1 MERVLVSRQPI
12 YRGDMGELGYELLFC
27 DDESAA
33 PSCDTEHAAPD
44 LLLNTFMDLGL
55 DQVVGNKL
63 AFINF
68 DRNLILGTYCE
79 SLPQERVVIEIP
91 KTVTPDPDIVKRLEK
106 LRAAGYRIALDG
118 SLCSE
123 SPEILRLANFAKVDL
138 NASDWHT
145 TERSVASIFNKY
157 PPIRLIAERV
167 ETREQFVACK
177 DIGFDCF
184 QGQFFCRPQ
193 FVRGR
198 RVAVSRLAAIQLIA
212 KVNNADTD
220 LKELER
226 ILSQDVALTY
236 KLLRYINSAAFS
248 LRAPVTS
255 IGHAIMLI
263 GQEKIRTWASLI
275 MLSTF
280 DDKSRDLMIASSARA
295 RMCENL
301 AIALGMPSPDRMFFA
316 GLLSV
321 LDGLLDQPMETIVP
335 TLPLDRDVADAL
347 LSQKG
352 SIGAV
357 LRCVLEYEKRN
368 WAEAQS
374 ATSLSVSSLRDVYQ
388 KSLAW
393 SLTTCSGVAAS
404 QLQPTH

>member
-1 MERVLVSRQPI
+1 
-12 YRGDMGELGYELLFC
+12 MGEVGYELLFC
-27 DDESAA
+27 DDGGAS
-33 PSCDTEHAAPD
+33 PSSDTEHAPPD
-44 LLLNTFMDLGL
+44 ILLNTFMDIGL
-55 DQVVGNKL
+55 DQVVGTKL

-68 DRNLILGTYCE
+68 DRSLILGNYCE
-79 SLPQERVVIEIP
+79 SLPQERVVLEIP
-91 KTVTPDPDIVKRLEK
+91 KTVTLDSDIVKRLEK
-106 LRAAGYRIALDG
+106 LRASGYRIALDG
-118 SLCSE
+118 SLCNE
-123 SPEILRLANFAKVDL
+123 SAGILRLANFAKVDV
-138 NASDWHT
+138 NSCDFHT
-145 TERSVASIFNKY
+145 TELAVATIFSKY
-157 PPIRLIAERV
+157 PPLRLIAERV

-198 RVAVSRLAAIQLIA
+198 RLPVSRLAAVQLIA

-220 LKELER
+220 IKELER

-236 KLLRYINSAAFS
+236 KLLRYINSAAYS
-248 LRAPVTS
+248 LRTPINS
-255 IGHAIMLI
+255 IGHAIMLL

-275 MLSTF
+275 LLSGF
-280 DDKSRDLMIASSARA
+280 DDKSRDLMITSSARA
-295 RMCENL
+295 RMCEDL
-301 AIALGMPSPDRMFFA
+301 AIALGMASPDRFFFT

-321 LDGLLDQPMETIVP
+321 LDGLLDQPMETILP
-335 TLPLDRDVADAL
+335 SLPLDPEIADAL

-352 SIGAV
+352 DMGAV

-368 WAEAQS
+368 WTEAQS
-374 ATSLSVSSLRDVYQ
+374 ATNLSVSSLRDVYQ

-393 SLTTCSGVAAS
+393 SLAMVNGVAAS